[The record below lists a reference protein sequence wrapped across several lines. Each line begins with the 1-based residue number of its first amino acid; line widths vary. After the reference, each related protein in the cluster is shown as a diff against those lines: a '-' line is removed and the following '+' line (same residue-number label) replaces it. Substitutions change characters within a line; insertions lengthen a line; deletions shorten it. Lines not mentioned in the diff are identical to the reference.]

1 MVRLVR
7 DRLLGLGW
15 DLDADSVGGDDVV
28 GSTTGDRVVKCGIL
42 L

>member
-15 DLDADSVGGDDVV
+15 DLDADGVGGDDVV
-28 GSTTGDRVVKCGIL
+28 GPTAGDGVVKFSL
-42 L
+42 ML